1 MTIVQKAL
9 TFGRRVLM
17 GALLFSGLLAG
28 AAQAADR
35 VQWSAAAFAAAQE
48 AGKSIIVD
56 VNASWRPIC
65 AKQKPTIAA
74 LEKDPKFADAVVFSV
89 DFDTQKDA
97 LKQLG
102 VGTQSTLIAFKGKTE
117 KARWTGVTD
126 PAHIRALF
134 ERAL

>member
-56 VNASWRPIC
+56 VNASWCPIC

-74 LEKDPKFADAVVFSV
+74 L
-89 DFDTQKDA
+89 
-97 LKQLG
+97 
-102 VGTQSTLIAFKGKTE
+102 GKRPE
-117 KARWTGVTD
+117 
-126 PAHIRALF
+126 IRRCGRLL
-134 ERAL
+134 R

>member
-9 TFGRRVLM
+9 TFSRRVLM

-48 AGKSIIVD
+48 AGKAIIVD
-56 VNASWRPIC
+56 VNASWCPIC

-102 VGTQSTLIAFKGKTE
+102 VGTQSTLIAFKGRTE
-117 KARWTGVTD
+117 KARWRSGWSC
-126 PAHIRALF
+126 R
-134 ERAL
+134 